1 MEILGGK
8 NAMDEETAA
17 LEKTAES
24 IVERALATQFPTLL
38 ARARG
43 TTPTP
48 VLGSGGSGGK

>member
-1 MEILGGK
+1 MIGK

-17 LEKTAES
+17 LEKTVES
-24 IVERALATQFPTLL
+24 IVERVLATQLPTLL

-48 VLGSGGSGGK
+48 ASGSGGSGGK